1 MPEYLAPGVYVEELA
16 SNNIKSSFEDIPLPA
31 SEITKLKNVSDSA
44 LIQTKGL
51 TTLFTGAYGTGKT
64 LAAEVVAKTTGW
76 PLYRIDLSLIVNKYI
91 GETEKNL
98 DKLFEQ
104 ANNAEAVLFFDEA
117 DALFGKRTEVKD
129 AHDRFANSE
138 VSYLLQKIE
147 SFDGVVILVTNLTEN
162 IDDEMLKILHSII
175 KFPLPE
181 PPRPLNNW
189 LRLWDWLKRRIKGG
203 K

>member
-31 SEITKLKNVSDSA
+31 SEITKLKNFSA
-44 LIQTKGL
+44 SSLKQTKGL
-51 TTLFTGAYGTGKT
+51 TTLFTGAYGKGKT
-64 LAAEVVAKTTGW
+64 LAAEVVARTTGW

-104 ANNAEAVLFFDEA
+104 ANSEAVLFFDEA

-129 AHDRFANSE
+129 AHERFANSE

-147 SFDGVVILVTNLTEN
+147 SFDGVVILVSNLTEN
-162 IDDEMLKILHSII
+162 IDDEILKIMHSII

-181 PPRPLNNW
+181 PPRPLNIW
-189 LRLWDWLKRRIKGG
+189 LRLWEWLKRRNKGG